1 MAALKKA
8 ATKKVA
14 KKAVGAPR
22 GRAAQAMEFTQ
33 SLVLNQWLFGLFGLD
48 STDGYYTLDGGR
60 RVPLLEAFK
69 QRFQLNEH
77 SEEGLDENN
86 VHRFHHALI
95 NQITGELPGVSKDEL
110 LAREHAGPD
119 EDRPERGRADHPA
132 VRPRRAP
139 EGAWLEPEAQQGA
152 APARR
157 HG

>member
-69 QRFQLNEH
+69 QRFTTAFDHVPVKHVHPFECR
-77 SEEGLDENN
+77 EGF
-86 VHRFHHALI
+86 VPGAL
-95 NQITGELPGVSKDEL
+95 
-110 LAREHAGPD
+110 
-119 EDRPERGRADHPA
+119 RPTSPPVASRS
-132 VRPRRAP
+132 
-139 EGAWLEPEAQQGA
+139 
-152 APARR
+152 
-157 HG
+157 